1 MSYGFGYGF
10 FAMKTISITATA
22 EQAIK
27 LVLLLDLELH
37 DLAVAAERAGAE
49 KDSLTQNECVRLFR
63 QARELREQ
71 IVTKGSRSS
80 VGDIHRSR
88 SVQSH

>member
-10 FAMKTISITATA
+10 CAMKTISITATA
-22 EQAIK
+22 EQAIE
-27 LVLLLDLELH
+27 LVLLLDNEMH

-49 KDSLTQNECVRLFR
+49 KDSPTQNECVRLFR

-71 IVTKGSRSS
+71 IVTKGRQTFF
-80 VGDIHRSR
+80 GW
-88 SVQSH
+88 